1 MAQAAPIR
9 KRRRPVPG
17 NARLS
22 PTTETIRL
30 TKLVSGDAFD
40 AELRWR
46 VLRLLNLFRAIA
58 AGVFTLLYFQEGPQP
73 FGSEYP
79 QLYLVAGIAYFGLAS
94 AASFTLR
101 ARWPALQWQTYAQLL
116 GDVIVIT
123 LMTHASG
130 GQTSGLPSLLFIAV
144 AAGSILMGRRGALA
158 YAALATLALLGEQL
172 LSQLAGVT
180 GAWGYT
186 NSGIMGAI
194 FFATAIV
201 GGWIAERFRESEA
214 LATRRGVDLANLS
227 QVNNL
232 VIQNLRTGVVVLDEN
247 NHIRQINAAA
257 MRYLDLAGSAKGKE
271 MDISPALTRLVTH
284 WRASKHGNAENF
296 RGPDGNLF
304 LPTIQTL
311 NGQRDG
317 SLMIFLED
325 GEAAAEEVQQMKL
338 AALGQLTASIAHE
351 IRNPIGA
358 ISHAG
363 QLLEESAGLDTDD
376 RRFLSII
383 REQSGRVNEIVENIL
398 QLGRRDR
405 VRPERLEITS
415 WLRDFVMEY
424 CDTQHISQDAIE
436 LDTTGDDVHVRI
448 DPGHLR
454 QILQN
459 LVDNARRHAGFTS
472 GGELV
477 QLRLSQSASGT
488 TTWLDVVD
496 YGPGIP
502 DDIVNRVFE
511 PFYTHSHTG
520 TGLGLFIARELCEC
534 NHATLKYGQ
543 DNAGRSCFRIRFQD
557 EHAWLT

>member
-1 MAQAAPIR
+1 MNSASETVR
-9 KRRRPVPG
+9 MRYF
-17 NARLS
+17 ARGEGADS
-22 PTTETIRL
+22 
-30 TKLVSGDAFD
+30 
-40 AELRWR
+40 ELRWR
-46 VLRLLNLFRAIA
+46 VLRLLNLFRVIA

-73 FGSEYP
+73 FGSAYP
-79 QLYLVAGIAYFGLAS
+79 RLYLAAGVAYFGLALVS
-94 AASFTLR
+94 SFTLR
-101 ARWPALQWQTYAQLL
+101 ARWPGQHWQTYAQLL
-116 GDVIVIT
+116 GDVIVVT

-130 GQTSGLPSLLFIAV
+130 GQASGIASLLFISV
-144 AAGSILMGRRGALA
+144 AAGSILMGHRGALA

-172 LSQLAGVT
+172 MSQLGGTT
-180 GAWGYT
+180 GAYGYT

-194 FFATAIV
+194 FFATAVV

-232 VIQNLRTGVVVLDEN
+232 VIQNLRTGVVVLDED

-257 MRYLDLAGSAKGKE
+257 MRYLDLPGGAKGKH
-271 MDISPALTRLVTH
+271 MGASPALNRLVQN
-284 WRASKHGNAENF
+284 WRAAKSDAAENF

-304 LPTIQTL
+304 LPTVQTL
-311 NGQRDG
+311 SGHRDG
-317 SLMIFLED
+317 DLMIFLED
-325 GEAAAEEVQQMKL
+325 GERAAEEVQQMKL
-338 AALGQLTASIAHE
+338 AALGRLTASIAHE

-363 QLLEESAGLDTDD
+363 QLLEESPALSADD
-376 RRFLSII
+376 RRFLTII
-383 REQSGRVNEIVENIL
+383 GEQSGRVNEIVENIL
-398 QLGRRDR
+398 QLGRREQ
-405 VRPERLEITS
+405 VQPERLEITS
-415 WLRDFVMEY
+415 WLRDFVMEC
-424 CDTQHISQDAIE
+424 CDTQDIAEDAIE
-436 LDTTGDDVHVRI
+436 LDTTGDDVHVRV

-454 QILQN
+454 QILAN
-459 LVDNARRHAGFTS
+459 LVDNARRHAGVNER
-472 GGELV
+472 GELV

-511 PFYTHSHTG
+511 PFYTHSRTG

-543 DNAGRSCFRIRFQD
+543 DHEGRSCFRIRFQD